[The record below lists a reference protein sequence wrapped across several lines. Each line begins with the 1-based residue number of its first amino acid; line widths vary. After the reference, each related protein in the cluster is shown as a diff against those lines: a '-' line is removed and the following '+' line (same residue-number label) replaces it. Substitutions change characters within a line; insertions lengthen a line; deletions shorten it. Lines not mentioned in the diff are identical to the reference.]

1 MTIKT
6 IILPIRESDVADSLM
21 ETAVGMAIRN
31 IAHLDVLFVRNNP
44 ERMVPFGSL
53 GVSAKMRDSII
64 ESASATANEQ
74 ADDLKQ
80 RFVNICASSK
90 ILINSRGSHPDQ
102 PSADFLIRQGARD
115 EMIGAYG
122 RLADLIMVPQPLSI
136 SPPPSSFEAALRD
149 TGRPVLMVP
158 RKKILMN
165 AGKTL
170 AIGWNG
176 SKEAAQAVA
185 AVMGN
190 LKKADK
196 VFVLESEKRSKNL
209 LNADEACT
217 YLECHGVSAEP
228 VRFST
233 GHHPVGEALLN
244 KTSELDC
251 DRLIVGGYSRAKLRN
266 MIMGGVTGHLMK
278 HSDIPVIFVH

>member
-6 IILPIRESDVADSLM
+6 IVLPIRDSDVADSLM
-21 ETAVGMAIRN
+21 ETAVSMAIRN
-31 IAHLDVLFVRNNP
+31 NAHLDVLYVHNNP

-53 GVSAKMRDSII
+53 GVSEKMRESII
-64 ESASATANEQ
+64 ESASASANQQ
-74 ADDLKQ
+74 AEALKH
-80 RFVNICASSK
+80 RFVNICAKSR
-90 ILINSRGSHPDQ
+90 IQINVRGTHPDQ

-115 EMIGAYG
+115 EMIGTYG
-122 RLADLIMVPQPLSI
+122 RLADLLLVPQPLSI
-136 SPPPSSFEAALRD
+136 SPPPNSFEAALRD

-158 RKKILMN
+158 RNKILVS
-165 AGKTL
+165 AGKIL

-176 SKEAAQAVA
+176 SKEAAQAIA

-190 LKKADK
+190 LQRAEK
-196 VFVLESEKRSKNL
+196 VYVLESEKRSKDP

-217 YLECHGVSAEP
+217 YLKCHGVSAEP

-233 GHHPVGEALLN
+233 GHHSVGEALLN
-244 KTSELDC
+244 KTGELKC